1 MKFLILLMY
10 YNRPNLVRNAL
21 ESIRRQTYQ
30 NYFLYV
36 IDDGSE
42 SDCIKTVK
50 ELIPSG
56 KFHYE
61 RINDSISDKQLRG
74 GSMHGYYLNKAI
86 WETESDIIIPL
97 CDDDGL
103 LLNYLENLKIY
114 YGLNK
119 SIMYA
124 YSNVYTFNPYKE
136 KMFDCKTN
144 EIGFG
149 EFHVPITPAGVLDS
163 SMVTFRRE
171 VFIEGGVRYP
181 YPQTKNLDETVFK
194 QCYELYRHCRPTGLI
209 GQYKAIYKQQLG
221 WRENVY
227 DYTDDKKI

>member
-21 ESIRRQTYQ
+21 ESIRRQTYK

-42 SDCIKTVK
+42 QDCLKSVT
-50 ELIPSG
+50 ELIPEE
-56 KFHYE
+56 KFYYE
-61 RINDSISDKQLRG
+61 RVEDSIADKKLRG
-74 GSMHGYYLNKAI
+74 GSMHGFYMNKGI
-86 WETESDIIIPL
+86 WENKSDIIIPL

-103 LLNYLENLKIY
+103 LINYLENLNIFY
-114 YGLNK
+114 ELNK
-119 SIMYA
+119 SVMYA
-124 YSNVYTFNPYKE
+124 YSNVYVFNPYE
-136 KMFDCKTN
+136 ENMFKCNTN
-144 EIGFG
+144 NLGFG
-149 EFHVPITPAGVLDS
+149 DWHVPISPARILDS
-163 SMVTFRRE
+163 SQVTFRRQ

-209 GQYKAIYKQQLG
+209 GQYKAIYPEQLG
-221 WRENVY
+221 WRENIY
-227 DYTDDKKI
+227 DYSDNLKK